1 MAKPNPIQVQKDLKG
16 IDYPASKQDLIDHA
30 KKHGAD
36 KEVQSLLNEIP
47 DQDYETPAEVSK
59 ALGQIE

>member
-16 IDYPASKQDLIDHA
+16 MDYPASKQDLIDHA

-36 KEVQSLLNEIP
+36 KEVESLLNEIP
-47 DQDYETPAEVSK
+47 DQDYETPAELSK

>member
-1 MAKPNPIQVQKDLKG
+1 MSKPNPIQVQKDLKG

-30 KKHGAD
+30 KQHGAD

>member
-1 MAKPNPIQVQKDLKG
+1 MSKPNPIQVQKDLKG

-47 DQDYETPAEVSK
+47 EQDYETPAEVSK